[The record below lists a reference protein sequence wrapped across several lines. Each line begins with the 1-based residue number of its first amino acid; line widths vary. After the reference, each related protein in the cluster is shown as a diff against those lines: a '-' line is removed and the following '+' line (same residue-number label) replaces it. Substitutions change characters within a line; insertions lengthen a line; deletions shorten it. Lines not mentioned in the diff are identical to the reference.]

1 MDTFRFG
8 RRLSLPS
15 TIAIKHQ
22 IRMLMA
28 NDRAKKAEE
37 EARAQ
42 LTDMPQMKVGKRA
55 GKPHLDLGIGSSRR
69 SMRISSRLRANG
81 KTLW

>member
-1 MDTFRFG
+1 MLAQEPQLDTFRFG

-28 NDRAKKAEE
+28 DDRAKSAEE
-37 EARAQ
+37 EARVQ
-42 LTDMPQMKVGKRA
+42 LIDIPQIKVSEASGQA
-55 GKPHLDLGIGSSRR
+55 GH
-69 SMRISSRLRANG
+69 
-81 KTLW
+81 

>member
-1 MDTFRFG
+1 MLAQEPQMDFRFG
-8 RRLSLPS
+8 RRLGLPS

-22 IRMLMA
+22 VRMLMA

-42 LTDMPQMKVGKRA
+42 SIDIPHMTVSEA
-55 GKPHLDLGIGSSRR
+55 GGQAGP
-69 SMRISSRLRANG
+69 
-81 KTLW
+81 